1 MGRVDEALKRAAGQL
16 PATPAPAAVEELSGE
31 PFPDEAPKAT
41 AAAPAPPP
49 APPPAKPEV
58 LVLSA
63 ASPAGDGAAGPA
75 SSSIGFRHVDV
86 EVTQKLVI
94 DDHMIA
100 ASREQ
105 YRRLGAVLHAGQNA
119 TGLKVVMV
127 ASAVA
132 GEGKTL
138 TASNLALTLSE
149 SYHRNVLLIDADLRR
164 PSLDGIFGI
173 VSGSGL
179 SEGLTSRVET
189 PLNVCQV
196 SPNLTVLP
204 AGHPT
209 HDPMAGLTSDRMRRL
224 LEEARESFD
233 WVIIDTPPTV
243 LLSDAHL
250 LASMVDGT
258 ILVVRANETPFD
270 LIKRATEAIGRSRIL
285 GVVLN
290 GAESV
295 QTNYYYN
302 YYGYR
307 SKSAPAEGQ

>member
-1 MGRVDEALKRAAGQL
+1 MGRVDEALRRAASQPQAVVDAS
-16 PATPAPAAVEELSGE
+16 PADVATFDEAFPDEMPAAPAARAS
-31 PFPDEAPKAT
+31 
-41 AAAPAPPP
+41 AAPEAREPDQRALPVMTKPDAPGPV
-49 APPPAKPEV
+49 A
-58 LVLSA
+58 SA
-63 ASPAGDGAAGPA
+63 L
-75 SSSIGFRHVDV
+75 GFRHVDA

-94 DDHMIA
+94 DAHMTA

-119 TGLKVVMV
+119 SGIKVVMV

-138 TASNLALTLSE
+138 TASNLALTMSE
-149 SYHRNVLLIDADLRR
+149 SYHRRVLLIDADLRR

-173 VSGSGL
+173 VAQSGL
-179 SEGLTSRVET
+179 SEGLSSRVEA

-204 AGHPT
+204 AGQPT
-209 HDPMAGLTSDRMRRL
+209 HDPMGGLTSDRMRRL
-224 LEEARESFD
+224 IDEAREAFD

-250 LASMVDGT
+250 LAAMVDGT

-270 LIKRATEAIGRSRIL
+270 LIKRATDAIGRSRIL

-290 GAESV
+290 GAEPV
-295 QTNYYYN
+295 HTAQYYN
-302 YYGYR
+302 YYGYYR
-307 SKSAPAEGQ
+307 KPAPAEGR